1 MIPYRMGTLFSGSTG
16 NCTYIETPH
25 ARILIDA
32 GKCTKTLL
40 SALSEIGVSPDSIDA
55 IFITHEHNDHI
66 SALPVLS
73 KKCRIPVYMVY
84 ESARKYEKNP
94 PRELC
99 ECLVLQRDTD
109 FSVEIGDMTV
119 TAFPT
124 PHDSR
129 ASVGYRITV
138 TGEPVDGLCESV
150 ALGVATDIGYVT
162 ESIREGLRGC
172 RSVVVES
179 NHDLEMLREG
189 PYPYDLK
196 QRILSRRGH
205 LSNPDCADLCA
216 YLALHGTVDFLLAHL
231 SEQNNVPE
239 IAYDETFAALSGDVF
254 NLRVASPVEVTM
266 LCDNGGKVVPKV
278 QNSFATKG

>member
-1 MIPYRMGTLFSGSTG
+1 MIPYRIGTLYSGSTG
-16 NCTYIETPH
+16 NCTYIETPG

-40 SALSEIGVSPDSIDA
+40 SSLAEIGVAPETIDA

-84 ESARKYEKNP
+84 ESARRYEKNP

-99 ECLVLQRDTD
+99 ECLCLQRDTD
-109 FSVEIGDMTV
+109 FSVQIGDVTV

-138 TGEPVDGLCESV
+138 TSDGESV

-162 ESIREGLRGC
+162 DSIREGLRGC
-172 RSVVVES
+172 RSVVIES
-179 NHDLEMLREG
+179 NHDIDMLRDG

-196 QRILSRRGH
+196 QRILSRKGH

-216 YLALHGTVDFLLAHL
+216 WLSLHGTVDFLLAHL
-231 SEQNNVPE
+231 SEQNNVPD
-239 IAYDETFAALSGDVF
+239 IAYDETFAVLSGGIF
-254 NLRVASPVEVTM
+254 KLRVAAPDAVTM
-266 LCDNGGKVVPKV
+266 LCGEGCTPIPKCEKPL
-278 QNSFATKG
+278 SAKG

>member
-1 MIPYRMGTLFSGSTG
+1 MIPYRIGTLFSGSTG
-16 NCTYIETPH
+16 NCTYIETPR

-40 SALSEIGVSPDSIDA
+40 SSLSEIGVSPDSIDA

-84 ESARKYEKNP
+84 ESARRYEKNP

-99 ECLVLQRDTD
+99 ECLCLQRDKT
-109 FSVEIGDMTV
+109 FSVQVGDMTV

-138 TGEPVDGLCESV
+138 SEAGGSGESV

-162 ESIREGLRGC
+162 DDIRDGLRGC
-172 RSVVVES
+172 RSVVIES
-179 NHDLEMLREG
+179 NHDIDMLREG

-196 QRILSRRGH
+196 QRILSRHGH
-205 LSNPDCADLCA
+205 LSNTDCADFCA
-216 YLALHGTVDFLLAHL
+216 WLALHGTVDFLLAHL
-231 SEQNNVPE
+231 SEQNNIPD
-239 IAYDETFAALSGDVF
+239 IAYDETFAALSGDIF
-254 NLRVASPVEVTM
+254 NLRVAAPDSVTL
-266 LCDNGGKVVPKV
+266 LCENGGNVIPKA
-278 QNSFATKG
+278 QNSLVTKG